1 VSILKELHLNAVAGN
16 ILLIILC
23 CFQSGEAQ
31 TISLEEF
38 LSTVKQNHPFFEQ
51 ESLSVNISVE
61 SQNRYLGDKDWI
73 IESSPFISYENRTGL
88 FNTTYDKLSQ
98 VQINGSLQ
106 KKFWQTGGRL
116 STSYSAAYADQEY
129 RTLYSG
135 NPSELFRQQLSL
147 TYSHPLLRN
156 KSGILDRLE
165 YELAA
170 HTIDF
175 TEIRSL
181 ENQEDFL
188 LNMGTSF
195 LDWVFLEEQLNI
207 NEERLR
213 LAEEQLASSRDKYDA
228 HLIDKVDVLRQE
240 DAQRIAKQNVVLS
253 QSQVSAKRTE
263 LAVLSQSPELG
274 ELQPEHDVY
283 SMVSLEEVE
292 QTIGRLNDDSRV
304 LTAFNVLVD
313 QLTHKIYGLSNMT
326 RPQLDLNLGTLL
338 IEDDESYGK
347 SFGVD
352 NPSLFVGLQ
361 FIYPLGNHTSKAD
374 IRKSEIE
381 LLQLNAER
389 KTVFLNLESSIRSIL
404 IQIREMEHVMALNL
418 SQIESAKERTLEEIK
433 VYEQGRGDMTFV
445 IQSQDNEA
453 SSRLI
458 YLQNAI
464 AYHKFVL
471 HYRALRDQLL
481 QSE

>member
-1 VSILKELHLNAVAGN
+1 MKMFIFMVVMIVLSMP
-16 ILLIILC
+16 
-23 CFQSGEAQ
+23 QSGAAE

-38 LSTVKQNHPFFEQ
+38 LSTVKNNHPFFEQ
-51 ESLSVNISVE
+51 ESLSVDVSVE
-61 SQNRYLGDKDWI
+61 SQNKYLGDKDWI

-98 VQINGSLQ
+98 LQLNGSLQ
-106 KKFWQTGGRL
+106 KRFWQTGGRF
-116 STSYSAAYADQEY
+116 SASYSSAYADQEY
-129 RTLYSG
+129 RTLFST

-156 KSGILDRLE
+156 KGGVLDRLE

-170 HTIDF
+170 YAIDF
-175 TEIRSL
+175 NEIRSM

-188 LNMGTSF
+188 LNMGFGF
-195 LDWVFLEEQLNI
+195 LDWVFLKEQLNI

-213 LAEEQLASSRDKYDA
+213 LAEEQLTSTRDKYDA

-253 QSQVSAKRTE
+253 QSQVSAKQTE
-263 LAVLSQSPELG
+263 LAVLAQSPEFS
-274 ELQPEHDVY
+274 ESQPEHDIY
-283 SMVSLEEVE
+283 SMVSIEEIE
-292 QTIGRLNDDSRV
+292 QTIGRLSDDSRV
-304 LTAFNVLVD
+304 LTAFNVLAD
-313 QLTHKIYGLSNMT
+313 QLAHKVSGLSNQT
-326 RPQLDLNLGTLL
+326 RPQLDLNLGTVL

-347 SFGVD
+347 SFGVE

-361 FIYPLGNHTSKAD
+361 FTYPLGNHASKAD
-374 IRKSEIE
+374 IKKSELE

-389 KTVFLNLESSIRSIL
+389 KSVFLNLESSIRSIV
-404 IQIREMEHVMALNL
+404 IQIREMEHVLALNL

-453 SSRLI
+453 HARLTH
-458 YLQNAI
+458 LQNAVG
-464 AYHKFVL
+464 YHKLVMQ
-471 HYRALRDQLL
+471 YKALRDQLL
-481 QSE
+481 VIE